1 MEQTKKYVINYSSL
15 SDLGLVRDENQ
26 DAYGSL
32 EKDWGHIFIVADGF
46 GDKVGG
52 KKASQ
57 IVVSSILDQFSNQPP
72 PDPHNFVKN
81 ALSKINADILD
92 LKIDEFDNRMM
103 GSTCASVLIVNNIAY
118 VSNVGDSRV
127 YHLRNNKL
135 IQLSKDQSLVQ
146 DLVEKGVIDPEDALS
161 HPGKN
166 ILTEAIGSHGELNVE
181 CCQSPVAI
189 KPGDK
194 FLICSDGLWGLV
206 DHSRMLSIINK
217 NDPLNA
223 VIELIGEA
231 RDQGGHDNITAQVI
245 YVSDGS

>member
-1 MEQTKKYVINYSSL
+1 MEPLKKYAITYSSL
-15 SDLGLVRDENQ
+15 SDLGLVRSENQ
-26 DAYGSL
+26 DAYGVL
-32 EKDWGHIFIVADGF
+32 KKDWGHIFVVADGF
-46 GDKVGG
+46 GDKIGG

-57 IVVSSILDQFSNQPP
+57 IVVSGILDLFSIEPP
-72 PDPHNFVKN
+72 KDPQNFVKN
-81 ALSKINADILD
+81 ALSNINADVLE

-103 GSTCASVLIVNNIAY
+103 GSTCASVLIFNNIAY

-127 YHLRNNKL
+127 YHLRNKEL

-146 DLVEKGVIDPEDALS
+146 DLVEKGVIEPEDAIN

-166 ILTEAIGSHGELNVE
+166 ILTEAVGSHGDLNVE
-181 CCQSPVAI
+181 CCQSPVSI
-189 KPGDK
+189 KSGDK

-206 DHSRMLSIINK
+206 DHSKLISIINK

-231 RDQGGHDNITAQVI
+231 KNNGGHDNITAQVI
-245 YVSDGS
+245 YVSDGA